1 MASELMGLIDEI
13 DGSAAEMAEMLLA
26 VAFARYETGALEEAL
41 RATDRL
47 RETVP
52 GPAATDLAPATCLAG
67 AIKILTGRRAE
78 GRRDLQAGLRL
89 AREEDPVTYAIALGY
104 CTDVV
109 WLGFDLADE
118 ALMNETQ
125 DALLLAE
132 SFGDAYGLAMARA
145 AHGITLLRSG
155 DPRRDVGIDLLHR
168 SRLDGLDIYGS
179 LVDAELAAEM
189 ARQGRQDAPLDTLR
203 AIVTAEIDTGGTLFV
218 GPSLAVV
225 VQLSVSRGAEAD
237 LEQARDIVAQFEAQL
252 PPEPAL
258 QLWPLQCQAL
268 LANAV
273 GDAGRYA
280 EIVTRYRGL
289 AEELDARGH
298 LADAKQ
304 LASEPAFSDGQERVD
319 LVAERPPCGFGRGQ

>member
-1 MASELMGLIDEI
+1 M
-13 DGSAAEMAEMLLA
+13 
-26 VAFARYETGALEEAL
+26 
-41 RATDRL
+41 
-47 RETVP
+47 
-52 GPAATDLAPATCLAG
+52 
-67 AIKILTGRRAE
+67 
-78 GRRDLQAGLRL
+78 
-89 AREEDPVTYAIALGY
+89 TYAIAVGY

-109 WLGFDLADE
+109 LLGFDLADE

-145 AHGITLLRSG
+145 AHGIALLRSG
-155 DPRRDVGIDLLHR
+155 DPRRDAGIDLLHQSR
-168 SRLDGLDIYGS
+168 SEGLDIYGS
-179 LVDAELAAEM
+179 LIDAELAAEM
-189 ARQGRQDAPLDTLR
+189 ARQGRRDLPIETLR
-203 AIVTAEIDTGGTLFV
+203 AAVKTEIDTGETLFV
-218 GPSLAVV
+218 GPSLAVL

-258 QLWPLQCQAL
+258 QLWPLQCLAL

-273 GDAGRYA
+273 GDAAGYA

-298 LADAKQ
+298 LAVAEQ
-304 LASEPAFSDGQERVD
+304 LASEPAF
-319 LVAERPPCGFGRGQ
+319 RG